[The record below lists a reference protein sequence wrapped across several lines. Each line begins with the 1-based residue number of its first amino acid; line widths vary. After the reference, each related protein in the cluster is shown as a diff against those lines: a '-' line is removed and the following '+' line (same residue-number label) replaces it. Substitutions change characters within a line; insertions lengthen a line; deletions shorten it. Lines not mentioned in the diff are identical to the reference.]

1 MRRFA
6 VLLILISTAASAELS
21 SVAGYLGL
29 GVTRHESRTSSGAK
43 SRWLFVRQLAPNGP
57 AARAGLKPQDV
68 ITHIDRKRVSFEN
81 DAAMLQFFSGIR
93 SAQVVTFTLR
103 RGATTLALRVTAEPM
118 PPEFAERWKR
128 NRELAGQ

>member
-1 MRRFA
+1 M
-6 VLLILISTAASAELS
+6 LLILIATSASAEPG

-29 GVTRHESRTSSGAK
+29 GLTRHESTTSSGTK

-57 AARAGLKPQDV
+57 AARAGLEPQDV

-81 DAAMLQFFSGIR
+81 DAAMLRFFSGIR
-93 SAQVVTFTLR
+93 SAQVVTFTVR
-103 RGATTLALRVTAEPM
+103 RGATTVALRVTAEPM

-128 NRELAGQ
+128 NRELARQ